1 MSDLQIDNVGQ
12 MRWLLLVLACG
23 GLVVYGY
30 AMKRRAMAAF
40 ASLNLFGVLAP
51 DASRG
56 RPYLKAACLL
66 TAMTL
71 LVLAL
76 MGPRWGLYW
85 EDVQSRQLDL
95 MICLDVSRSMLAEDA
110 GMSRLDRA
118 KDDIKR
124 LLDELHGGMV
134 GLVAFAGRANLVCP
148 LTDDYDFYR
157 LTLDD
162 VGIQSAPLGGT
173 NIGQAIEAAVKGFG
187 ESRLQ
192 ERAILLL
199 TDGED
204 HGEAAIRAAKDAH
217 EAGVRV
223 YTIGIGDS
231 DRGGLIPIDEEGQRT
246 YLQYDGQQVWSKLDP
261 AKLRAIAAAGGG
273 EYHPSGQVTAKQRTL
288 EWVYAERLAP
298 LEKQA
303 QEQKQVQRRYARF
316 QWPAGL
322 ALVLLAFEPFIAE
335 RARRSPVTRER

>member
-1 MSDLQIDNVGQ
+1 VSDLQIDNVGQ

-23 GLVVYGY
+23 GLIVYGF

-56 RPYLKAACLL
+56 RPYFKAACLL
-66 TAMTL
+66 MAMTL
-71 LVLAL
+71 LVLGM

-85 EDVQSRQLDL
+85 ADVQGRQLDL

-118 KDDIKR
+118 KDDVKR

-162 VGIQSAPLGGT
+162 VGIHSAPLGGT

-192 ERAILLL
+192 ERVILLL

-204 HGEAAIRAAKDAH
+204 HGEAAIRVAKDAH

-231 DRGGLIPIDEEGQRT
+231 DRGALIPVDEEGQRS

-288 EWVYAERLAP
+288 EWVYTERLAP

-335 RARRSPVTRER
+335 RARRSPVARGR